1 MPSYFPRQSVA
12 WKLEEPSAFRK
23 LSLSLVEM
31 AAITG
36 IVMRLYRAVV
46 VANAAETGW
55 LYLGG
60 TFALGAIFLLGMLTL
75 HLGNFPIRRW
85 LWRAP
90 AFAAIAIAFE
100 MLTSLALIAIGREP
114 YGSGRADY
122 HEWLPML
129 RDTALLRSAEIAVF
143 ALVLAG
149 VVQIMRVFL
158 LKKEDREHTLE
169 AVADANTREA

>member
-36 IVMRLYRAVV
+36 VVMRLYRAVV
-46 VANAAETGW
+46 VSYGAESGW

-90 AFAAIAIAFE
+90 AFAAIAITAE
-100 MLTSLALIAIGREP
+100 MVTSLALIAAGREP
-114 YGSGRADY
+114 YGTARATYRD
-122 HEWLPML
+122 WLPML
-129 RDTALLRSAEIAVF
+129 TDTAMLRGAEIAVF

-149 VVQIMRVFL
+149 VVQLMRVLL
-158 LKKEDREHTLE
+158 LKKDDREHTLD
-169 AVADANTREA
+169 AVADANTHEA